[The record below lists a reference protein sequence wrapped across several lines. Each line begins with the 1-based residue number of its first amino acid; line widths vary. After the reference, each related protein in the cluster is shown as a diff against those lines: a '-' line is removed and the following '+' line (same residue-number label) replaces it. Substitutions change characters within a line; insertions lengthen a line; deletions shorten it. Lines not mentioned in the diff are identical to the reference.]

1 MASQQVNKNESVD
14 YKNVM
19 YIKMSASMFFAPLR
33 RYAYTYVIRGN
44 LIVETL
50 DYSCLSCTFKKFVL
64 AIYKK
69 SNLNLI

>member
-1 MASQQVNKNESVD
+1 
-14 YKNVM
+14 
-19 YIKMSASMFFAPLR
+19 MFFAPLR